1 MDFLESVVGCEFFW
15 QNGKRRCR
23 RHLYLFTMEIDIK
36 LHTNTVY
43 FLTGIYFRLFTI
55 KIKNNNLNIG
65 MVYSNHKKQY
75 EKNHVNW
82 HEI

>member
-1 MDFLESVVGCEFFW
+1 
-15 QNGKRRCR
+15 
-23 RHLYLFTMEIDIK
+23 MEIDIK

-43 FLTGIYFRLFTI
+43 FLTGIYFTLFTI

-65 MVYSNHKKQY
+65 MAYSNHKKHY

>member
-1 MDFLESVVGCEFFW
+1 
-15 QNGKRRCR
+15 
-23 RHLYLFTMEIDIK
+23 MEIDIK

-43 FLTGIYFRLFTI
+43 LGIYFRLFTI

-65 MVYSNHKKQY
+65 MAYSNHKKQY

>member
-1 MDFLESVVGCEFFW
+1 
-15 QNGKRRCR
+15 
-23 RHLYLFTMEIDIK
+23 MEIDIK

-43 FLTGIYFRLFTI
+43 FILFTI